1 MTGESG
7 AIAVRAALGGS
18 PESDGAG
25 DQVGTPMKA
34 ALSSFC
40 FFAVGAIF
48 PLIPYLLGMTG
59 MTAIVVAAV
68 IVGVALLFTGGVVG
82 ILSGQSPMP
91 RALRQLLVGYG
102 AAGVTYLLGSV
113 FGTSIA

>member
-1 MTGESG
+1 
-7 AIAVRAALGGS
+7 
-18 PESDGAG
+18 
-25 DQVGTPMKA
+25 MKA

-59 MTAIVVAAV
+59 TTAIVVAAV

-82 ILSGQSPMP
+82 ILSGQSPAP
-91 RALRQLLVGYG
+91 RALRQLIVGYG
-102 AAGVTYLLGSV
+102 AAGVTYLLGAL